1 MVKRYLTVKCSDA
14 LVPPE
19 AVAARLPANR
29 QNGFTLIE
37 LIMVIV
43 LLGVLAVFVAP
54 RINTTDFDARGFH
67 DETLAF
73 LRYAQKTAIAQR
85 RTVCVVFTLNS
96 ATLSVVAAPGN
107 TVCPGVALAGPGGRN
122 PIVPRSAGVAYQ
134 ALPALPANLF
144 FDSLGQPS
152 VPQVIQ
158 VANGGV
164 AIPQTITVEAGTG
177 YVHE

>member
-1 MVKRYLTVKCSDA
+1 MRLLPDA
-14 LVPPE
+14 LPWLPSR
-19 AVAARLPANR
+19 RLHQR
-29 QNGFTLIE
+29 GFTLIE
-37 LIMVIV
+37 LIMVIM
-43 LLGVLAVFVAP
+43 LIGVLAVFVAP

-85 RTVCVVFTLNS
+85 RTVCVAFTANS
-96 ATLSVVAAPGN
+96 ATLTVVAAPAS
-107 TVCPGVALAGPGGRN
+107 TVCPGGVLVGPAGHN

-134 ALPALPANLF
+134 AQPANLF

-152 VPQVIQ
+152 MAQVIQ

>member
-1 MVKRYLTVKCSDA
+1 MRKLKCHS
-14 LVPPE
+14 
-19 AVAARLPANR
+19 
-29 QNGFTLIE
+29 GFTLIE
-37 LIMVIV
+37 LVMVIV

-54 RINTTDFDARGFH
+54 RINTADFDARGFH

-85 RTVCVVFTLNS
+85 RTVCVVVTLNS

-107 TVCPGVALAGPGGRN
+107 TACPGGALAGPGGRN

-134 ALPALPANLF
+134 AQPANLF

-158 VANGGV
+158 VASGGV
-164 AIPQTITVEAGTG
+164 AIPQTITVQAGTG